1 VFAHIPVV
9 TPVTAHPSTEIS
21 IADGSVTAVKPSARP
36 DPRKGVPVSSSADTT
51 AKHPGIAQLKAS
63 ATDGAIIVSTP
74 AASTQTNFSHA
85 PGGPDSLTQGA
96 GAAISSATA
105 TIADAPL
112 KTFPATHAST
122 SQVSTTLMENEPAAV
137 PQGDTRTL
145 VATPNVLEI
154 GLTGGAHGWVR
165 VRAEVGQAGEVQAS
179 LVASNAGAADALHK
193 QLGDISAYLKNEA
206 VAVSSLVVAAPER
219 AYQSQGSATYEMP
232 SGAGGAGAQA
242 QGSRRDPEAPVGL
255 VANVP
260 DGGDWISLPPATSSS
275 SGLSLAG
282 ISSGG
287 WLNVVV

>member
-1 VFAHIPVV
+1 M
-9 TPVTAHPSTEIS
+9 TPVKP
-21 IADGSVTAVKPSARP
+21 IAKSE
-36 DPRKGVPVSSSADTT
+36 PRKGIAGTSTVDTPSKQ
-51 AKHPGIAQLKAS
+51 AGIAQSKTPETGGSVLSS
-63 ATDGAIIVSTP
+63 APPVSTQ
-74 AASTQTNFSHA
+74 ASFSHVSA
-85 PGGPDSLTQGA
+85 GPDSLTQGA

-122 SQVSTTLMENEPAAV
+122 NQVSTTLMENEPAAV
-137 PQGDTRTL
+137 PQADTRTL

-165 VRAEVGQAGEVQAS
+165 VRAEVGQTGEVQAS

-242 QGSRRDPEAPVGL
+242 QGSRRDPEAPVGV

-260 DGGDWISLPPATSSS
+260 DSGDWISLPPATSSS